1 MMAHSHSVIDTD
13 VRFHIDPYTRSFTDT
28 TPAKK
33 TIVQYD
39 HNSERYTFD
48 MPRYIEGHD
57 MTLCNVVEV
66 HFINVDKST
75 SEQIDGPIPITDL
88 HISSEDEDTIVFSW
102 LVTRASTQYIGPLKF
117 SIHFECKEEDGT
129 ISYEWNT
136 ALFTRISV
144 KSGGDNRE
152 AIDHIKEL
160 IDENIELLGYEIP
173 VTTYILVDEEGNE
186 AAAVLVDEEVELTA
200 TANDIR
206 IDTTAVTNEGVTTG
220 EKVIP
225 AYHTVKGYKLITV
238 GSEVT
243 VPNIDSS
250 VDTYDYTQ
258 LQALICLY
266 NTTVTDSVYTEK
278 VAIDDSVYNVESVEP
293 ISTVTKNHDS
303 KIVEMGITNDSET
316 MWILRFFMYKEIK

>member
-57 MTLCNVVEV
+57 MTLCNIVEV

-88 HISSEDEDTIVFSW
+88 HISSEDENTIVFSW

-225 AYHTVKGYKLITV
+225 AYHTYTGIRLITA
-238 GSEVT
+238 GSDVT
-243 VPNIDSS
+243 IPNQDATIDN
-250 VDTYDYTQ
+250 YDYTK
-258 LQALICLY
+258 LQAIICLF
-266 NTTVTDSVYTEK
+266 NTSSSDSVSTEK
-278 VAIDDSVYNVESVEP
+278 VLIEDNVYNVKSVES
-293 ISTVTKNHDS
+293 ISIVTKNHDT
-303 KIVEMGITNDSET
+303 KTIELGISNDTNSS
-316 MWILRFFMYKEIK
+316 WILRYFTYKEII